1 MALKTDTIFKG
12 KLTFASKNY
21 MRNLTNFHQSTFES
35 LNIWTFLGSFI
46 QNRKCM
52 SLKFTEELCV
62 MEMKDDAKIEEKLTC
77 QFKTDMK
84 NLIIFDLST

>member
-35 LNIWTFLGSFI
+35 LNIWTILGSFI

-62 MEMKDDAKIEEKLTC
+62 MEMKDDGKIEEKLTC
-77 QFKTDMK
+77 QFKTDLK